1 MKVHPNHHSQKNYQK
16 LLKDIEKKLDALVES
31 IAGRRIG
38 IKTISQKIIDLE
50 EQKSQIEQ
58 EMMDNEATLAELKQ
72 KAVRVA
78 QLEQKLTAFE
88 ELFNEATPEERKD
101 LLRLHI
107 NHRIYT
113 PDAIQLALFDS
124 ANETDR
130 IKVQR
135 EDIVG
140 CPSGIRTPIPG
151 TKIQC
156 LAIRRRGN
164 TMSRS

>member
-1 MKVHPNHHSQKNYQK
+1 M
-16 LLKDIEKKLDALVES
+16 ALFTDHQNGNKEVQYNGS
-31 IAGRRIG
+31 KA
-38 IKTISQKIIDLE
+38 SNLSALFYIIP
-50 EQKSQIEQ
+50 
-58 EMMDNEATLAELKQ
+58 KQ

-78 QLEQKLTAFE
+78 QLEQKLTTFE

-107 NHRIYT
+107 NHQIYT

-124 ANETDR
+124 ANETER

-135 EDIVG
+135 EDVVG

>member
-1 MKVHPNHHSQKNYQK
+1 MA
-16 LLKDIEKKLDALVES
+16 D
-31 IAGRRIG
+31 
-38 IKTISQKIIDLE
+38 
-50 EQKSQIEQ
+50 
-58 EMMDNEATLAELKQ
+58 LAELKQ

-78 QLEQKLTAFE
+78 QLEQKLTTFE
-88 ELFNEATPEERKD
+88 ELFTEATPEERKD

-107 NHRIYT
+107 NHLIYT
-113 PDAIQLALFDS
+113 PDGIQLALFDS

-135 EDIVG
+135 EDVVG

-164 TMSRS
+164 TMSRAKYKFLAD